1 MIECGTLSRELRLH
15 AFRKCTCTALECKEL
30 NIVYA
35 IQLVL
40 ILGESNP
47 PISAEQ
53 LTGIAQKVGF
63 LHVQWQICVAA
74 TTASDS
80 SRYA

>member
-1 MIECGTLSRELRLH
+1 MHLH
-15 AFRKCTCTALECKEL
+15 RVGMQRTH

-35 IQLVL
+35 IQLEL
-40 ILGESNP
+40 IPGESNL

-63 LHVQWQICVAA
+63 LYVQWQICVAA
-74 TTASDS
+74 TAASDS